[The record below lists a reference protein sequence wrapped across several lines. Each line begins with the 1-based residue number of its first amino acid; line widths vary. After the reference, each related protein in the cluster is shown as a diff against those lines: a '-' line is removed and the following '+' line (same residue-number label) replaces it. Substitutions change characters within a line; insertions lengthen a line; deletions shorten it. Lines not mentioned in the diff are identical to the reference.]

1 MGPRTRNWLVAGLGL
16 VVSGVVASALAGS
29 CSREETLP
37 ARNVVL
43 IVIDTLRADQTSI
56 HGYARDT
63 TPFMA
68 AWAGSDGQVFEWAR
82 STAPWT
88 KPSVASMLTGLA
100 PQEHQLTLHMQ
111 TLPKSA
117 PSLAEAFRASGFA
130 TAAVQSN
137 LLLAHE
143 FGYDRGFDRYVD
155 GVDTTLAT
163 HDRSTG
169 PAVNAAALEWLDG
182 AGEHGR
188 DRSKPFFLY
197 VHHYEPHH
205 NYLRD
210 GSQWL
215 TGYSGPLKGTET
227 MDQLYP
233 FAAQMTAADVE
244 FLRARY
250 DAEIRYQDDLIREL
264 VDGLR
269 ERGLLGNTAIAITSD
284 HGEEF
289 KEHGDLSHQYKT
301 YDELMHVPLVV
312 VRPADL
318 RKGARIANPVS
329 LVDLGRTLLDVA
341 GQYQQPFPGQ
351 SMIGL
356 LEGVEESPRAIV
368 GHASTLPPGTSDLVE
383 REMYVEGQWK
393 LVRNLRPGTKELYD
407 LALDPREQRDLSA
420 AFPDDVGRLERAF
433 FTWKQGS
440 EKRRLAGLPENV
452 RDTPEL
458 RERMANLGYLGG
470 TPPPPRSESQPESRS
485 EE

>member
-1 MGPRTRNWLVAGLGL
+1 MRAPGTGLHDRIRLIAVLGL
-16 VVSGVVASALAGS
+16 LAAACG
-29 CSREETLP
+29 REETPP

-56 HGYARDT
+56 HRYERDT

-68 AWAGSDGQVFEWAR
+68 AWAQSDGQVFEWAR

-111 TLPKSA
+111 TLPQAA
-117 PSLAEAFRASGFA
+117 PNLAQSFRDAGFQ

-155 GVDTTLAT
+155 GADTTLAT

-169 PAVNAAALEWLDG
+169 PAVNAAAFDWLDG
-182 AGEHGR
+182 AGEGAR
-188 DRSKPFFLY
+188 DPAKPFFLY

-210 GSQWL
+210 GSQWVS
-215 TGYSGPLKGTET
+215 GYGGPLKGTES
-227 MDQLYP
+227 MDELYP
-233 FAAQMTAADVE
+233 LAAKMSSADVE

-269 ERGLLGNTAIAITSD
+269 ARGLLENTAIVITSD

-312 VRPADL
+312 VRPGDL
-318 RKGARIANPVS
+318 RKGQRIANPVS
-329 LVDLGRTLLDVA
+329 LVDLGRTLLDLA
-341 GQYQQPFPGQ
+341 GQYRQEFPGR
-351 SMIGL
+351 SLVGL
-356 LEGVEESPRAIV
+356 LDGIEESPRSIV
-368 GHASTLPPGTSDLVE
+368 GHASTLPPGTSELVE

-393 LVRNLRPGTKELYD
+393 LVRNLRPGTKEVYD
-407 LALDPREQRDLSA
+407 LAADPREQRDLSA
-420 AFPDDVGRLERAF
+420 TRPEDLGRLERAF
-433 FTWKQGS
+433 LAWRQST
-440 EKRRLAGLPENV
+440 ERRKLGELPDNV
-452 RDTPEL
+452 QDSPEL
-458 RERMANLGYLGG
+458 RERLQKLGYLGG
-470 TPPPPRSESQPESRS
+470 ARAESR
-485 EE
+485 EDPGR